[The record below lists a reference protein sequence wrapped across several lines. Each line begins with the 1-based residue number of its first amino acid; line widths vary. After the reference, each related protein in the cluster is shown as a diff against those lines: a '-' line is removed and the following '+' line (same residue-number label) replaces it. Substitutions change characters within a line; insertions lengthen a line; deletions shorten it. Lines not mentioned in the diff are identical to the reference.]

1 MADIATA
8 IASTVEEQGAATG
21 EIARNVEEAANGTA
35 PVTQEMADLRAV
47 AGETDASAE
56 AARRRP
62 SAAGGFAQEQRQRF
76 PEHHPKSGLTATR
89 CSIAW
94 PLMPARVA
102 PMVKAAEPG
111 HDAGSHRN
119 PALPFKTIE
128 EPARQIPLYGEY
140 EVVILGGGPAGIAAA
155 IAAARAGCRTLLV
168 ERYGFLGGM
177 GTAAGVTNFCGLHAN
192 VHGGMH
198 RVVQGI
204 ASELLARIDRL
215 GGLNAPHLILGKIF
229 AQAYDT
235 AAYKIAA
242 AELLDERCI
251 HALLVETK
259 AGRQA
264 IRAELF
270 IDCSGDGDLA
280 AWAGAPFEVGDGEGH
295 MLHPSM
301 MFRLNGVDP
310 EKAGEAWK
318 TIPALME
325 KAEAAGMHKFP
336 RKGAI
341 VRPQRSG
348 IEWRVNFSQ
357 LARADGRAINGIE
370 PDDLTRG
377 EIEGRRQAVAAFEF
391 LRTVPGF
398 EKSYI
403 IDLPPQLGIR
413 ETRPVVGGH
422 QLSGDDVL
430 GCASFD
436 VSIGV
441 NGWPIEAHVAGDVI
455 FTFPPIPE
463 SRGFNEL
470 PYRMLVPERID
481 NVLVA
486 GRCASMTHEGQSA
499 ARVSGACFAMG
510 EAAGSAAALAL
521 SGNTKPRD
529 VAVDK
534 LQQTLRR
541 QGACIGR
548 DQSVPAGL

>member
-1 MADIATA
+1 
-8 IASTVEEQGAATG
+8 
-21 EIARNVEEAANGTA
+21 
-35 PVTQEMADLRAV
+35 L
-47 AGETDASAE
+47 
-56 AARRRP
+56 P
-62 SAAGGFAQEQRQRF
+62 SR
-76 PEHHPKSGLTATR
+76 
-89 CSIAW
+89 
-94 PLMPARVA
+94 
-102 PMVKAAEPG
+102 
-111 HDAGSHRN
+111 
-119 PALPFKTIE
+119 TIT

-140 EVVILGGGPAGIAAA
+140 EVAVLGGGPAGIAAA
-155 IAAARAGCRTLLV
+155 VGAARAGRRTLLI

-192 VHGGMH
+192 VHGKMH

-215 GGLNAPHLILGKIF
+215 GGLNAPHLILGKIL

-242 AELLDERCI
+242 DDLLGHHKVDI
-251 HALLVETK
+251 LFHALGAGVVMDDDKRIDALVVETK

-264 IRAELF
+264 ITAGIF

-280 AWAGAPFEVGDGEGH
+280 AWAGAPFEVGDNAGS
-295 MLHPSM
+295 MLYPSM
-301 MFRLNGVDP
+301 MFRLNGIDP
-310 EKAGEAWK
+310 EKAGEAWR

-325 KAEAAGMHKFP
+325 AAEAEGTHKFP

-348 IEWRVNFSQ
+348 IEWRVNFTQ
-357 LARADGRAINGIE
+357 LKRGDGSAINGLD

-377 EIEGRRQAVAAFEF
+377 EIDGRRQAIQAFEF

-403 IDLPPQLGIR
+403 VDLPPQLGIR
-413 ETRPVVGGH
+413 ETRRVVGGYM
-422 QLSGDDVL
+422 LSGEDVL

-436 VSIGV
+436 DSIGV
-441 NGWPIEAHVAGDVI
+441 NGWPMEVHVAGDVI
-455 FTFPPIPE
+455 FKFPPIPE

-470 PYRMLVPERID
+470 PYRMLVARGTD
-481 NVLVA
+481 NLLIA
-486 GRCASMTHEGQSA
+486 GRCASMTHDGQSA

-521 SGNTKPRD
+521 SGNTIPRD
-529 VAVDK
+529 IAPEK
-534 LQQTLRR
+534 LQQALKQ
-541 QGACIGR
+541 QGAFIGR
-548 DQSVPAGL
+548 DQSVPEGL